1 MILYWNRMEKK
12 SLSELI
18 LFKGS
23 LILFSSQEEISV
35 KELEGMFLILTI
47 IITVNWTKGV
57 NNWATL
63 GYCLFIKVY

>member
-1 MILYWNRMEKK
+1 MEKK

-47 IITVNWTKGV
+47 IITVN
-57 NNWATL
+57 
-63 GYCLFIKVY
+63 